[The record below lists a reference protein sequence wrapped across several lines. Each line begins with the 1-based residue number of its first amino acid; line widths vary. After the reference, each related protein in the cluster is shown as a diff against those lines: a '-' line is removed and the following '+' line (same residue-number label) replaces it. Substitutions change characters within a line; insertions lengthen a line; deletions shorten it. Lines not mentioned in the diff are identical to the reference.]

1 MDRTHVAYNKSG
13 DAMEIM
19 RRLGEGVAKKPI
31 IPFAILIVVTV
42 AMLGAIAVNPPSFD
56 MEEGSFR
63 PDNEIMRAQTL
74 ISESFTST
82 ASVMSMADAHGA
94 GDDIITKASFLQVLG
109 YEKVLADMEYTDTN
123 DDCWYYSD
131 LPLFRIVSPVSVISE
146 ATINLLIS
154 QGMPI
159 TLPDPSLFP
168 NNHDYLIAYY
178 DTLIGV
184 IGSPAVDDALLKLVT
199 YGTITNPAGAMMRSL
214 LTSDIKIVDGPTPLT
229 GTVSASGCMISL
241 MMMDDALA
249 VIKGG
254 EGGFEKDVI
263 GAAKG
268 YNAACPGGPGIKAVG
283 METMMSEIGEMARA
297 DISKLLPIALAVIII
312 LLLIIYRDASDT
324 LMALLGLVIAII
336 WTFGIAA
343 LAGIGMTTISIAV
356 PILILAL
363 GIDYSLHLV
372 FRYREERG
380 GGNEPKSAIGITMG
394 SVGRALVLATVTTA
408 IAFLSYLTSE
418 MAALADFGLLCAIGI
433 VCAFGSMMLLIPTTQ
448 VLRDRRAEKKG
459 KDPDASKRYR
469 KPENEGKD
477 TLGKIAGAG
486 GKIAAKSPWAVLG
499 ILAVVVIAGG
509 YSATNLSYDFDMYE
523 FIPEGTEAH
532 DTIMYLSDNYMTTT
546 STTSVLVYAD
556 PWDIS
561 TIKAI
566 EESLNNMANDP
577 IKGLKYQGPG
587 PPDSDSVEY
596 LGTILSKFRAS
607 PESAGVPNFHM
618 LYDMAFNAN
627 GTLKGTTAAE
637 QTALDNLKVMF
648 SMPGLDIVVSSVVSS
663 ENENI
668 TRFILSMTTEVE
680 GDNNAILAMR
690 DAVNAA
696 CAPLS
701 DNDVKFIATGQYI
714 ILAATMTEMNKSQM
728 TSLMITIA
736 LVMLILTIVMY
747 YSHRSLLLGAMATVP
762 TLISVIMVWGTMAAI
777 DMPLNVMTLTIASLA
792 VGLGVTYGIHIS
804 NRYVTELKSGL
815 SAEDSIVKT
824 MRETGKGVFAA
835 AVTTVA
841 GFGVMV
847 FSKILPMYQFGI
859 ITALAIGFGYIGSIF
874 VLPALLV
881 LWGRRAG
888 PRYAAA
894 AAGETKAKAKHPE
907 WDRHSMVTP
916 GKPKDTSNRV
926 YRKRGRAA
934 IRQRRPKI

>member
-1 MDRTHVAYNKSG
+1 MVYNKSG
-13 DAMEIM
+13 DDMEIM
-19 RRLGEGVAKKPI
+19 RRMGEGAAKRPM
-31 IPFAILIVVTV
+31 IPFAVLLVVTA
-42 AMLGAIAVNPPSFD
+42 AMLGAIFVNPPSFD
-56 MEEGSFR
+56 MDEESFR

-74 ISESFTST
+74 ISETFTST
-82 ASVMSMADAHGA
+82 ASIMSMADARGA
-94 GDDIITKASFLQVLG
+94 GGDIITQPSFLQVLG
-109 YEKVLADMEYTDTN
+109 YERTLADMEYTDID

-146 ATINLLIS
+146 ATVNFLIS

-159 TLPDPSLFP
+159 TLPDPTLFP
-168 NNHDYLIAYY
+168 NHHDYLIAYY

-184 IGSPAVDDALLKLVT
+184 IGSPAVDDNILKAVA
-199 YGTITNPAGAMMRSL
+199 YGVITDPSGAMMRSL
-214 LTSDIKIVDGPTPLT
+214 LTSDIKIVDGPMPPMT

-241 MMMDDALA
+241 MMMDDALE

-254 EGGFEKDVI
+254 ESGFEKDVI
-263 GAAKG
+263 GAAKD
-268 YNAACPGGPGIKAVG
+268 YSAACPGGPGIKAVG
-283 METMMSEIGEMARA
+283 METMMSEIGDMARA

-324 LMALLGLVIAII
+324 LVALLGLVIAIV
-336 WTFGIAA
+336 WTFGIASI
-343 LAGIGMTTISIAV
+343 AGVGMTTISIAV

-380 GGNEPKSAIGITMG
+380 IGNEPKKAIGVTMG

-408 IAFLSYLTSE
+408 IAFLSYQTSE

-433 VCAFGSMMLLIPTTQ
+433 VCAFGSMMLLIPMTQ

-459 KDPDASKRYR
+459 KDPDAAKRYK

-477 TLGKIAGAG
+477 TLGKIAGVG
-486 GKIAAKSPWAVLG
+486 GKIAARSPLAVLG
-499 ILAVVVIAGG
+499 ILAVIVMAGG

-532 DTIMYLSDNYMTTT
+532 DTIMYLNDNYMTTT

-566 EESLNNMANDP
+566 EDSLNNMANDP

-607 PESAGVPNFHM
+607 PESAGVPGFHM
-618 LYDMAFNAN
+618 LYDTAFNLN
-627 GTLKGTTAAE
+627 GTLKGTTAVE
-637 QTALDNLKVMF
+637 QAALRNMEIMF
-648 SMPGLDIVVSSVVSS
+648 RTPGLNVVVSSVVPSGG
-663 ENENI
+663 EEI
-668 TRFILSMTTEVE
+668 TRFILGMTTEIE
-680 GDNNAILAMR
+680 GDNDAILAMR

-701 DNDVKFIATGQYI
+701 DNDVKFVATGQYI
-714 ILAATMTEMNKSQM
+714 IMAATMTEMNKSQM
-728 TSLMITIA
+728 TALFITIA

-762 TLISVIMVWGTMAAI
+762 TLVSVIMVWGTMAAI
-777 DMPLNVMTLTIASLA
+777 GMPLNVMTLTIASLA

-804 NRYVTELKSGL
+804 NRYVTELRSGL
-815 SAEDSIVKT
+815 SAEDAIIKT

-835 AVTTVA
+835 AITTVA

-859 ITALAIGFGYIGSIF
+859 ITALAIGFGYIGSIL

-894 AAGETKAKAKHPE
+894 AAGETKGKAPHPE
-907 WDRHSMVTP
+907 WDRYSMVSP
-916 GKPKDTSNRV
+916 GEPKDTSKRT
-926 YRKRGRAA
+926 YRKTGRAT